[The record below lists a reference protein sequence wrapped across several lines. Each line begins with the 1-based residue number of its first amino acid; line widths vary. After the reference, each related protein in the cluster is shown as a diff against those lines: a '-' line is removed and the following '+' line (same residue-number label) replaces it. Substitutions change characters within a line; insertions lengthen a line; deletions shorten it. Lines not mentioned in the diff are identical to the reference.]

1 MLAVKV
7 AIDLRREL
15 NKLNKVMKS
24 ESSIAENWKKE
35 EVVSQMGCSRED
47 PNEVSPEEDNPI
59 LPLEEK
65 KRKLK
70 RSQLSSKKRKRRRR
84 NH

>member
-1 MLAVKV
+1 
-7 AIDLRREL
+7 
-15 NKLNKVMKS
+15 
-24 ESSIAENWKKE
+24 
-35 EVVSQMGCSRED
+35 MGCSQED

-70 RSQLSSKKRKRRRR
+70 RPRLSSKKRKRRKR